1 MRTTGRLDLLQITL
15 VVRDLA
21 ATEAA
26 FAEALGLEVAF
37 RDPSVDLWGL
47 ENIVLP
53 MGTTFIEILSPKRA
67 DTPGGRHLDRQ
78 GGDGGYMVILQ
89 TRDLTP
95 WRERIKALGLR
106 VAFEDT
112 TKDEEHGQ
120 NWSGIHLHPR
130 DTGGMM
136 ISLDQPDP
144 PDSWVGAGPVWRE
157 HICQDVVD
165 GLAGIELRSPDPGAL
180 ARRCASGTADGA
192 RASSSSCTKP
202 PSAPAP
208 PDASPTSGAKS
219 VCSAS
224 SSDAAIGAMCRDCTW
239 CSHCTR
245 TATERACGTNGG
257 AGGRGRRVA
266 SRVVLCAFESQL
278 RLPDDGPFV

>member
-26 FAEALGLEVAF
+26 FTNALGLEVAF
-37 RDPSVDLWGL
+37 HDPSVDLWGL

-89 TRDLTP
+89 SRDLTP
-95 WRERIKALGLR
+95 WRERIQDLGLR
-106 VAFEDT
+106 IAFEET
-112 TKDEEHGQ
+112 STDEEHGQ

-144 PDSWVGAGPVWRE
+144 PDSWAGAGPVWRE
-157 HICQDVVD
+157 HIRQDVVD
-165 GLAGIELRSPDPGAL
+165 GLAGIELRSPDPDAL
-180 ARRCASGTADGA
+180 ARRWAEVLERELEEDQGRLHLKLDRGVIGFVAAGPDEPEGLCAIELHASDRA
-192 RASSSSCTKP
+192 RA
-202 PSAPAP
+202 
-208 PDASPTSGAKS
+208 G
-219 VCSAS
+219 
-224 SSDAAIGAMCRDCTW
+224 
-239 CSHCTR
+239 
-245 TATERACGTNGG
+245 ERMPLGG
-257 AGGRGRRVA
+257 VE
-266 SRVVLCAFESQL
+266 F
-278 RLPDDGPFV
+278 RLV